1 MSTFLKWFIMF
12 VAMIAASVIAKVFGV
27 FDTIL
32 AVDSTHICSAIY
44 LLFIFFTARCGYFLW
59 NHKKHNP
66 RTIDNV
72 VDWGYVWANIFSGLG
87 LIGTV
92 IGLIAV
98 MKSGFENIDVEN
110 QQTVKTAISNIGVG
124 TGIALYTTL
133 VGLICNILLKIQ
145 YGLLEKHYANVD
157 ETIATAPA
165 SKSVTDLLAEA
176 SSAQLDEDIRRGPAQ
191 PTMWSSTTTTTTTK
205 PKKKKKKKKK
215 KKPLR
220 AGEVVEWG
228 NQQWTID
235 ALYGTYVDLVNG
247 FDRVVGVELSKLK
260 RKKDNKNGD
269 QGTQ

>member
-165 SKSVTDLLAEA
+165 SKSVTDLLTEA
-176 SSAQLDEDIRRGPAQ
+176 SAALLTEASAAHFDVKPA
-191 PTMWSSTTTTTTTK
+191 TTTTTTK